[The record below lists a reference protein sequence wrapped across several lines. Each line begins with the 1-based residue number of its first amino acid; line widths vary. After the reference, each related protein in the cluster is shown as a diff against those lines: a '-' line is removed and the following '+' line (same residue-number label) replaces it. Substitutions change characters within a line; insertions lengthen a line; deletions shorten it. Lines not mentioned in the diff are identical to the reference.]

1 MEPWEVV
8 AREEIR
14 ELFAQYT
21 HLGGGG
27 RLAELSLLFHPDAT
41 FHIVGENV
49 DVGREAII
57 ARLGGVQDQIEHD
70 AASRYV
76 RHHIS
81 YLRITFVDG
90 SEAHGVAYW
99 QVINGEGLVRWVAIE
114 TLSRKMRKERG
125 DSRASRSGV
134 IRLQSTVSD
143 DGADLSVVITDRS
156 CASGIH
162 YGDRLPPA

>member
-99 QVINGEGLVRWVAIE
+99 QVINGEGLVRWGRYRD
-114 TLSRKMRKERG
+114 SFRKDEEGAWRFSSQQVRRDPPSVHRIGRRRRSLCCNHRSIMRIW
-125 DSRASRSGV
+125 DS
-134 IRLQSTVSD
+134 LW
-143 DGADLSVVITDRS
+143 
-156 CASGIH
+156 
-162 YGDRLPPA
+162 